1 MKNENKSVPCYITE
15 ERLSYKQT
23 EKKDKLSHKE
33 IIIKLKADFSLPL
46 LLSPPL
52 PPEDSE
58 VIFNM
63 QGGKKSINLEF
74 DTQLNY
80 PLISLQAY
88 KHGKTQISNSQSDNY
103 SFFYRCSMGLK

>member
-74 DTQLNY
+74 YTQLNY
-80 PLISLQAY
+80 HLISLQAY